1 MNLRRYQRAALA
13 AASLT
18 ATLLTGCAGV
28 QQARLVDSHAEA
40 RAHQVYDEAPRARP
54 VVMTHKTP
62 WLLGEELRAS
72 RPEPAI
78 LGKSVVYESSQ
89 SRSLSELGAWIVSR
103 VGVSAVIDPSA
114 LVAPKGASPA
124 AAGPNTVSVRSVLPS
139 PLISLPGS
147 AVPMVSARAHAASG
161 VGAIHYVGSLRGF
174 LNLIAAKYGVYW
186 RYVDGQV
193 TIFRTETRTFEL
205 PSLPREASMT
215 GGIGTGT
222 GGGVASSSG
231 STSQSSTS
239 STSSAAAPGGGTS
252 SSTTEDS
259 INYFSGLQKTAS
271 AVAGSGAVVVV
282 DPSFGTITVT
292 GSPEQIERVA
302 DWVKQISVELSK
314 QVAIEVHVYNVQV
327 SREDNYG
334 LNLALALK
342 SQGGH
347 TGISLQSA
355 AAPQITSTS
364 TPMTFG
370 ASILGGTLQGSSVA
384 VQALS
389 TLGHVTQV
397 VSRSGVTVNGQLL
410 SLQAARVQAYLASSA
425 TTLNGTAG
433 ATTTLTPGSV
443 TVGFTGLFL
452 PKVVNGRILL
462 DLNMT
467 LSNLLGIQTFTAGGG
482 SSSASAT
489 SIQLPDV
496 QSTTFQQSVS
506 LRPGQTMVLTGYRQ
520 HTGSVTNN
528 GVGSP
533 DFAGLGG
540 GVDAQTGD
548 TVLAVVISAKLL

>member
-1 MNLRRYQRAALA
+1 
-13 AASLT
+13 
-18 ATLLTGCAGV
+18 
-28 QQARLVDSHAEA
+28 
-40 RAHQVYDEAPRARP
+40 
-54 VVMTHKTP
+54 
-62 WLLGEELRAS
+62 
-72 RPEPAI
+72 
-78 LGKSVVYESSQ
+78 
-89 SRSLSELGAWIVSR
+89 
-103 VGVSAVIDPSA
+103 
-114 LVAPKGASPA
+114 
-124 AAGPNTVSVRSVLPS
+124 
-139 PLISLPGS
+139 
-147 AVPMVSARAHAASG
+147 
-161 VGAIHYVGSLRGF
+161 
-174 LNLIAAKYGVYW
+174 
-186 RYVDGQV
+186 
-193 TIFRTETRTFEL
+193 
-205 PSLPREASMT
+205 MT